1 MAQTLLARVP
11 VNSSKTGYRAVK
23 MRSVSASWLANNVQ
37 TGFLKVT
44 LPTNQRQLAKN
55 LLKSN
60 SYLVIYAYS
69 SVGQI
74 IMPTVPTP
82 KCNFFE
88 VTIRPQST
96 VNGAEFRTKICS
108 PPEEITFPFNR
119 TSFFDMG
126 VALRKSLNDS
136 PIPRT
141 AAVLRNP
148 KCCHATKA
156 ISRFFAGFDPNESAI
171 RVVELANIK
180 ITECG
185 C

>member
-1 MAQTLLARVP
+1 M
-11 VNSSKTGYRAVK
+11 
-23 MRSVSASWLANNVQ
+23 Q

-44 LPTNQRQLAKN
+44 LPANHGQLAKN
-55 LLKSN
+55 LLKSS
-60 SYLVIYAYS
+60 SYFVIYAYS
-69 SVGQI
+69 IVGP
-74 IMPTVPTP
+74 IMPTLSSPR
-82 KCNFFE
+82 CNSYD
-88 VTIRPQST
+88 VTIRPQTT
-96 VNGAEFRTKICS
+96 VHVAEFQTKICS
-108 PPEEITFPFNR
+108 PLEDITFPFNS

-126 VALRKSLNDS
+126 AAVRKSLKEN

-148 KCCHATKA
+148 KCCHGTKA
-156 ISRFFAGFDPNESAI
+156 ESRHFAGFDPTVSAL